1 MTVELVS
8 CCYERGNFSF
18 PLGALCVQ
26 EALRQAGIP
35 SHLSNCYLS
44 DDPRKAASRISADV
58 VGISVYL
65 WNRSWFDQFVTALK
79 KRNPQVILFAGGTEV
94 TANPMSFDLS
104 LYRFLILGEGE
115 ESVPRALTAL
125 KEGKEIPSGGGIATK
140 GSLLI
145 PGCPEHLEDLSS
157 VLLSHTADPFLKQS
171 DTVLWELTRGCPYH
185 CAFCFESKGVRSV
198 RHYPMDRITN
208 ELDYLV
214 SHHVRHVFVLDP
226 TFNMDKKRTKE
237 ILSLLVEKAPDI
249 HFTFENRAELLDEEM
264 VRLYGQLDCSLQ
276 LGMQSSDPV
285 VLKAIDR
292 AANMTAF
299 ENGVRMLV
307 KEGVS
312 FGLDV
317 IIGLP
322 GDTLEGFFHSLDY
335 AISLKPNNIDLFLL
349 SLLPGTTLA
358 DRTDRLGLRHQEQNP
373 YLLIESPTFPK
384 EDIATALSVKTAV
397 DLFYTKG
404 QAYQWFPLLEEA
416 GGMKAHQL
424 MLDFA
429 TFLTTQHPEET
440 DVYELQDR
448 FVKKVLKRQGKTS
461 FLPAL
466 TSYMELYQGIAFLLE
481 TGESP
486 IVQLQYDPNDLTKL
500 EQMPLSQFTKEVKRR
515 PCTLSIIRER
525 DGSVGFL
532 VP

>member
-1 MTVELVS
+1 M
-8 CCYERGNFSF
+8 
-18 PLGALCVQ
+18 
-26 EALRQAGIP
+26 
-35 SHLSNCYLS
+35 
-44 DDPRKAASRISADV
+44 
-58 VGISVYL
+58 
-65 WNRSWFDQFVTALK
+65 
-79 KRNPQVILFAGGTEV
+79 
-94 TANPMSFDLS
+94 
-104 LYRFLILGEGE
+104 
-115 ESVPRALTAL
+115 
-125 KEGKEIPSGGGIATK
+125 
-140 GSLLI
+140 
-145 PGCPEHLEDLSS
+145 
-157 VLLSHTADPFLKQS
+157 
-171 DTVLWELTRGCPYH
+171 
-185 CAFCFESKGVRSV
+185 
-198 RHYPMDRITN
+198 
-208 ELDYLV
+208 
-214 SHHVRHVFVLDP
+214 LDP

-237 ILSLLVEKAPDI
+237 MLSLLVEKAPDI

-358 DRTDRLGLRHQEQNP
+358 DRADRLGLRHQEQNP

-461 FLPAL
+461 LPSRPDLLHGTVPGHRVPAGNRRVPHCTVAVRPQRPDKAGTDAVVPVHQGSET
-466 TSYMELYQGIAFLLE
+466 TSVHAVHHQGAGRIGRIPGSLRL
-481 TGESP
+481 
-486 IVQLQYDPNDLTKL
+486 
-500 EQMPLSQFTKEVKRR
+500 PLRSNWRTV
-515 PCTLSIIRER
+515 T
-525 DGSVGFL
+525 SV
-532 VP
+532 